1 MEFENWLKDLISF
14 GGQLQCQEKLM
25 SGKMFKKKKNETKN
39 INSDRINRII
49 PNF

>member
-1 MEFENWLKDLISF
+1 MLGEIDEWENV
-14 GGQLQCQEKLM
+14 Q
-25 SGKMFKKKKNETKN
+25 KKKKNETKN

>member
-1 MEFENWLKDLISF
+1 MLGEIDEWENV
-14 GGQLQCQEKLM
+14 Q
-25 SGKMFKKKKNETKN
+25 KKKKRKNETKN

>member
-1 MEFENWLKDLISF
+1 MLREIDEWENV
-14 GGQLQCQEKLM
+14 Q
-25 SGKMFKKKKNETKN
+25 KKKNETKN